1 LILDLFANSAG
12 VDLMSMYASLTSV
25 LDRALVR
32 TPPLTGDRPLVRRV
46 ALLFAIA
53 ATAAAATIVTAP
65 LSTADG
71 MNPDLVRL
79 LRAMVGIKGLIA
91 LAAAALLYWRLGH
104 RISRPVAIGYGAMIC
119 VSVAALAWLW
129 TLASIPLG
137 SLCFYGGLAGLILV
151 ARVDSGLST
160 GLRR

>member
-1 LILDLFANSAG
+1 
-12 VDLMSMYASLTSV
+12 MSMYASLTSV

-32 TPPLTGDRPLVRRV
+32 TPLVTSDRPLARRA

-53 ATAAAATIVTAP
+53 ATAAAAAVVTAP
-65 LSTADG
+65 FSAAGEMD
-71 MNPDLVRL
+71 PDLVRL
-79 LRAMVGIKGLIA
+79 LHAMVGIKGIIA
-91 LAAAALLYWRLGH
+91 LAASALVYWRLGH
-104 RISRPVAIGYGAMIC
+104 PIARPVAIGYGSMVC

-151 ARVDSGLST
+151 GRFDSGLSA
-160 GLRR
+160 GLGR

>member
-1 LILDLFANSAG
+1 
-12 VDLMSMYASLTSV
+12 MSMYASLTSV

-32 TPPLTGDRPLVRRV
+32 TPLVTGHRPLVRRT
-46 ALLFAIA
+46 ALVFAIA
-53 ATAAAATIVTAP
+53 ATAAATALVTAP
-65 LSTADG
+65 FSTAAG
-71 MNPDLVRL
+71 MDPDLVRL

-104 RISRPVAIGYGAMIC
+104 PIARPVAIGYGAMIC

-151 ARVDSGLST
+151 GRFDSGLSARL
-160 GLRR
+160 GR